1 MPDSFVEVYL
11 LSKNKEDAIALPY
24 SAITEEQGLYFA
36 YKQLCE
42 EEYEKVEI
50 KLGVDN
56 GEKVEILSGI
66 KEGDRIVQKGAQ
78 QIKLASATSS
88 IPAHTHEH

>member
-1 MPDSFVEVYL
+1 M
-11 LSKNKEDAIALPY
+11 I
-24 SAITEEQGLYFA
+24 
-36 YKQLCE
+36 
-42 EEYEKVEI
+42 KVEI